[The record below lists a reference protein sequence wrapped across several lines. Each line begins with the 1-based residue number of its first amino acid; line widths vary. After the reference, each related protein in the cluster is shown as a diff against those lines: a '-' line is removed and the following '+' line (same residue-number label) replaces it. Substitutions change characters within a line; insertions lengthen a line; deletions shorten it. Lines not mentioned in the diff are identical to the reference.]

1 MENHITKTDSGYV
14 LKNSKGQY
22 FIGYNQISDQLRKAK
37 IYHSERYA
45 DQCIKELANNPKRLL
60 GVVCDFKKIKIKI
73 KEIED
78 YTEVE

>member
-1 MENHITKTDSGYV
+1 MENHITKTDYGYV

-45 DQCIKELANNPKRLL
+45 DQCIKELANNPKRLPY
-60 GVVCDFKKIKIKI
+60 VTCDFKKVKIEI
-73 KEIED
+73 KEIE
-78 YTEVE
+78 EIEE